1 MIIFKNNFK
10 CFSRLKFNFNLFST
24 QAFRFST
31 DPPQENQE
39 KAKVQPKIIQKI
51 SKFDLKKHVENP
63 EHQERT
69 EKQERVESSQ
79 ETSLVEGNIRE
90 KRSRKRGRGNKKS
103 RAERIEEKK
112 QKLEDL
118 HSGEVKPYF
127 LNKMDENE
135 LDYKTFSIA
144 KLMEYNSS
152 ERRSK
157 IKHLETTLM
166 LNKDLTQSMSKT
178 ELKKKLT
185 EIKDELV
192 RELPRNL

>member
-1 MIIFKNNFK
+1 
-10 CFSRLKFNFNLFST
+10 LKFNFNLLST

-31 DPPQENQE
+31 EPPQENPV

-51 SKFDLKKHVENP
+51 SKMDLKKHIENP
-63 EHQERT
+63 EHQQKT
-69 EKQERVESSQ
+69 EKQEKFEFSQ
-79 ETSLVEGNIRE
+79 EKSLVEGNIPQ
-90 KRSRKRGRGNKKS
+90 KRSRKRGSIKRKS
-103 RAERIEEKK
+103 RLERTEEIK
-112 QKLEDL
+112 QKTENL
-118 HSGEVKPYF
+118 HSGDVKPYF
-127 LNKMDENE
+127 LHKMNENE
-135 LDYKTFSIA
+135 IDYKTFRIA

-157 IKHLETTLM
+157 IKHLENTLM
-166 LNKDLTQSMSKT
+166 LNKDLVQSMSKT